1 MECSVCDGVHIKL
14 LKKVHIIL
22 AYEENML
29 DNNAMKAIAWVSDN
43 RWPPEPASPGRFNV
57 RESLDDMYKANE
69 TINGNRI

>member
-29 DNNAMKAIAWVSDN
+29 DNNAMKALAWVSDN
-43 RWPPEPASPGRFNV
+43 RWPPEPASPGV
-57 RESLDDMYKANE
+57 LTCVKALM
-69 TINGNRI
+69 TCIRRMRQ